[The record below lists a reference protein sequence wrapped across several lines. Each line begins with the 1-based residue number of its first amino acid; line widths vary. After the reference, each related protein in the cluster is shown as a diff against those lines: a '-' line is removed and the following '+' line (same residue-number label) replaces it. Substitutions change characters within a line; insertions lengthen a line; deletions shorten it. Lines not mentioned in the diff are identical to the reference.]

1 MKNKKKVVVVI
12 GIVAILLVSII
23 GYLMYQK
30 RAAEQAAVEE
40 QFNQIYAIGTDFSAA
55 KSREEQLDILK
66 KTVNER
72 NDYIQSK
79 NNTPEVS
86 GKYDS
91 VILGMQGIFT
101 KEYDTILEE
110 NTLEHVDESEDTEK
124 INAAKENLTQLL
136 SMIDTEKDY
145 TLSDEAAYKDY
156 QGKISKLTE
165 SYGKRLNEISEQEKA
180 AEEEKKKAEA
190 AAESEKQ
197 KAEGEAQKAAEEE
210 YKETHYE
217 NDYFS
222 VDTSSDWIGDW
233 KMTEEDQS
241 TNGILCR
248 KYVFDYHPDEE
259 SYGGMAEV
267 YVIDMSDDSIPESVY
282 DKMHPEYASE
292 VGTTS
297 FGAYHIFMFQVGGD
311 FFSEYNDHASL
322 TIK

>member
-12 GIVAILLVSII
+12 GIAAILLVSII

-72 NDYIQSK
+72 NDCIQSK
-79 NNTPEVS
+79 NNTSEVS

-180 AEEEKKKAEA
+180 AEEE
-190 AAESEKQ
+190 
-197 KAEGEAQKAAEEE
+197 

-248 KYVFDYHPDEE
+248 KYVFDYHPDAE

-311 FFSEYNDHASL
+311 FFSEYNDRASL

>member
-1 MKNKKKVVVVI
+1 MNVLKNALTERDAYIKDKKHAEE
-12 GIVAILLVSII
+12 VA
-23 GYLMYQK
+23 
-30 RAAEQAAVEE
+30 
-40 QFNQIYAIGTDFSAA
+40 D
-55 KSREEQLDILK
+55 
-66 KTVNER
+66 
-72 NDYIQSK
+72 
-79 NNTPEVS
+79 
-86 GKYDS
+86 KYDS
-91 VILGMQGIFT
+91 VIWGMQGVFIKAYDSEIADSTLENLAEEEDIDVINDAKDKLDEISSKFESDKDYIFVDE
-101 KEYDTILEE
+101 KEYK
-110 NTLEHVDESEDTEK
+110 NYQSK
-124 INAAKENLTQLL
+124 I
-136 SMIDTEKDY
+136 D
-145 TLSDEAAYKDY
+145 
-156 QGKISKLTE
+156 KLKK
-165 SYGKRLNEISEQEKA
+165 SYADRLNEIAAQKKA
-180 AEEEKKKAEA
+180 KEEAQRKVEEESEAERKKAE
-190 AAESEKQ
+190 E
-197 KAEGEAQKAAEEE
+197 EAQKAAEEE

-248 KYVFDYHPDEE
+248 KYVFDYHPDAE

>member
-12 GIVAILLVSII
+12 GIAAILLVSII

-110 NTLEHVDESEDTEK
+110 NTLEHVDESEDTEQSFQCSAK
-124 INAAKENLTQLL
+124 LVKGHAIFNVSINADYIFENGTWNCSQIEPELTFASADLQGEWKGTYREGGGNGTVNLN
-136 SMIDTEKDY
+136 ITEVD
-145 TLSDEAAYKDY
+145 
-156 QGKISKLTE
+156 GK
-165 SYGKRLNEISEQEKA
+165 
-180 AEEEKKKAEA
+180 
-190 AAESEKQ
+190 
-197 KAEGEAQKAAEEE
+197 
-210 YKETHYE
+210 
-217 NDYFS
+217 
-222 VDTSSDWIGDW
+222 
-233 KMTEEDQS
+233 
-241 TNGILCR
+241 
-248 KYVFDYHPDEE
+248 P
-259 SYGGMAEV
+259 
-267 YVIDMSDDSIPESVY
+267 
-282 DKMHPEYASE
+282 
-292 VGTTS
+292 
-297 FGAYHIFMFQVGGD
+297 
-311 FFSEYNDHASL
+311 
-322 TIK
+322 

>member
-1 MKNKKKVVVVI
+1 MDK
-12 GIVAILLVSII
+12 
-23 GYLMYQK
+23 
-30 RAAEQAAVEE
+30 
-40 QFNQIYAIGTDFSAA
+40 
-55 KSREEQLDILK
+55 
-66 KTVNER
+66 
-72 NDYIQSK
+72 
-79 NNTPEVS
+79 
-86 GKYDS
+86 
-91 VILGMQGIFT
+91 
-101 KEYDTILEE
+101 
-110 NTLEHVDESEDTEK
+110 
-124 INAAKENLTQLL
+124 
-136 SMIDTEKDY
+136 
-145 TLSDEAAYKDY
+145 
-156 QGKISKLTE
+156 
-165 SYGKRLNEISEQEKA
+165 
-180 AEEEKKKAEA
+180 
-190 AAESEKQ
+190 
-197 KAEGEAQKAAEEE
+197 AQKAAEEE

-248 KYVFDYHPDEE
+248 QHVFDYHPDEE

-297 FGAYHIFMFQVGGD
+297 FGAYHIFMFQAGGD